1 MINQHIRAL
10 ISIVKI
16 LWILGPLDAYF
27 SHNNDIFKATKGE
40 KTPQENL
47 EPKVICKVGAV
58 IELKM
63 NLQWVPK
70 LANGKLYKM
79 KYDSTLSQVKE
90 SKCDKMSSEDPRNRD
105 ARVN

>member
-1 MINQHIRAL
+1 MNIRSPWFTL
-10 ISIVKI
+10 
-16 LWILGPLDAYF
+16 

-63 NLQWVPK
+63 DLQWVPK
-70 LANGKLYKM
+70 LADGKLYKM

-90 SKCDKMSSEDPRNRD
+90 SKCDKMSSEDPRTRD